1 MVVRADAPV
10 LIVDDNPETRE
21 VLQHVLAIKGYPTAT
36 AADGR
41 AALDYLRGGG
51 DASLIIL
58 DLRMPGMDGHAFR
71 AAQMADPSLAD
82 IPVIIFTASPE
93 TDLLRYPAPLLRKG
107 TDPGILLA
115 LVGAAARQIH

>member
-1 MVVRADAPV
+1 MVARADAPV
-10 LIVDDNPETRE
+10 LIVDDNADTRD
-21 VLQHVLAIKGYPTAT
+21 VLRHVLAIKGFPTAT
-36 AADGR
+36 AADGQ

-71 AAQMADPSLAD
+71 AAQLADPLLAD

-93 TDLLRYPAPLLRKG
+93 TDLPNPAPLLRKG

-115 LVGAAARQIH
+115 LVGAARRTH